1 MKPASAACPLSSA
14 GSSARN
20 PVGPVSVEE
29 NLPRSLASFC
39 RHAVHALVGGTMLAG
54 LAFAGSTAAS
64 AETRTLNLYYTHTGE
79 SARITF
85 KKDGRFIPSG
95 LRQLN
100 QFLRDWRRNEA
111 TRMDPALFDLIWEVY
126 QKSGSHSQ
134 IRIVSAYRSPATN
147 NMLRRR
153 TRGVAK
159 NSQHTYGKAM
169 DFFLPD
175 VPLATLRAIGL
186 RMQVGGVGFYP
197 TANSPFVHM
206 DTGSVRHWPRMTR
219 SQLVQVF
226 PNGHTLHV
234 PSDGKPLPG
243 FDDAL
248 ADYEARK
255 NGERRAIAAI
265 GSDKGG
271 GSGGGGLFA
280 MFRNQDDSQVV
291 RGSSGKKS
299 FLAALFGGGA
309 DEEEDNAAST
319 GGGGDEEG
327 AAPATPA
334 KAPAAAPAAPAAAT
348 AAAAAPAAGADQAL
362 PGVRN
367 GADTLPGA
375 SLTAA
380 PATRPAPADDDETP
394 AAVPPPA
401 KPAVP
406 AAVAVASAGDE
417 AAPAAPK
424 GFVTGPAGLST
435 ATPPDDVPVAVVPV
449 ARPDAPQTAADDGS
463 DDAGTPAAAGK
474 AAAMVAGVMPLPA
487 PDRTAPAGDDNAA
500 VAMAGVMPVPRPE
513 APAVAALAYA
523 GGTSDPLSGA
533 ADGDVLAATARQ
545 VMRGSRMA
553 STGGAVALPP
563 ATQSQPTGGAAGF
576 VPAMV
581 PTMVLPD
588 DGTGDPLAFLGGS
601 AGVPAKTDT
610 RLLSASYSVRGRT
623 FANLSAP
630 DYRSLPALLA
640 PTGGVVVA
648 PPLAPDA
655 VVMASSAAVDHF
667 SGAGDVTETAALR

>member
-1 MKPASAACPLSSA
+1 
-14 GSSARN
+14 
-20 PVGPVSVEE
+20 
-29 NLPRSLASFC
+29 
-39 RHAVHALVGGTMLAG
+39 MLAG

-85 KKDGRFIPSG
+85 KKDGKFIPSG

-175 VPLATLRAIGL
+175 VSLTKLREIGL

-243 FDDAL
+243 FDEAL

-255 NGERRAIAAI
+255 NGERRSIAAI

-271 GSGGGGLFA
+271 SSGGGGLFA
-280 MFRNQDDSQVV
+280 MFKGQGDEQVV
-291 RGSSGKKS
+291 RGASGKKS

-309 DEEEDNAAST
+309 DEEEDNAAS
-319 GGGGDEEG
+319 GAGGGDEEG
-327 AAPATPA
+327 AAPA
-334 KAPAAAPAAPAAAT
+334 APAAAAKPAAAVV
-348 AAAAAPAAGADQAL
+348 AAAPARAAPVTAEESAL

-367 GADTLPGA
+367 GVADNLPGA

-380 PATRPAPADDDETP
+380 PSGRPAPSDDDEAP
-394 AAVPPPA
+394 AAAPPPVKPA

-406 AAVAVASAGDE
+406 AEAAIASAEDSV
-417 AAPAAPK
+417 PSVPK
-424 GFVTGPAGLST
+424 GFVTGPAGLTT
-435 ATPPDDVPVAVVPV
+435 AAPPADVPVAVVPV
-449 ARPDAPQTAADDGS
+449 ARPDAGEAAADDNTNS
-463 DDAGTPAAAGK
+463 DDAAPATAPAS
-474 AAAMVAGVMPLPA
+474 AMVAGVMPLPA
-487 PDRTAPAGDDNAA
+487 PDRPAQEEQQPAM
-500 VAMAGVMPVPRPE
+500 VAMAAGVLPEPRPQ
-513 APAVAALAYA
+513 APAVAALGYA
-523 GGTSDPLSGA
+523 GGAADPLSGG
-533 ADGDVLAATARQ
+533 DGDVLAETARQ

-553 STGGAVALPP
+553 SAGSGLSLPP
-563 ATQSQPTGGAAGF
+563 SSQGTAQGASAGF
-576 VPAMV
+576 APAMV

-588 DGTGDPLAFLGGS
+588 DGTGDPLAFLGGT
-601 AGVPAKTDT
+601 AGVPAKTDS
-610 RLLSASYSVRGRT
+610 RLLSGSYSVRGRM
-623 FANLSAP
+623 FADLSRP

-640 PTGGVVVA
+640 PTGGVVVT
-648 PPLAPDA
+648 PQLAPDA
-655 VVMASSAAVDHF
+655 VIMASSAAIDHF
-667 SGAGDVTETAALR
+667 SALVEDPATASLR